1 MKKLQSVSEGQ
12 TRKPAG
18 PRKSARIAELQRS
31 DDKFRALFESAPDA
45 MVIVGTDGRIALA
58 VGR

>member
-1 MKKLQSVSEGQ
+1 VSEGK

-18 PRKSARIAELQRS
+18 PRKSAHIAELKGTEDR
-31 DDKFRALFESAPDA
+31 FRALLESAPDA

-58 VGR
+58 AG